1 MTTGAEKREGEAAP
15 KAAVTPQRS
24 NGRAR
29 VALILQA
36 AADVIHERGYDS
48 TTMSEIALRSGT
60 KIGSL
65 YRFFPTKELVG
76 DALIEDYAQSS
87 EVQWQ
92 AIIAAAPSATPE
104 RLADLLLDAYIEA
117 RKKQS
122 GRALLAL
129 LESRAD
135 GSRRREEFRHRNLE
149 RIGEALKANAPHL
162 KAPTLRKMAIV
173 MLYHMRAMMA
183 MTFDPNAPNA
193 PGAPEELRISVRSWL
208 AARLLPHNANPKRKE
223 T

>member
-1 MTTGAEKREGEAAP
+1 MTNGTEKPEGEAGVAVP
-15 KAAVTPQRS
+15 KVAVTPQRS

-36 AADVIHERGYDS
+36 AADVIHERGYES
-48 TTMSEIALRSGT
+48 ATMREIALRSGT

-92 AIIAAAPSATPE
+92 SIIAVAPSATPE
-104 RLADLLLDAYIEA
+104 RLADLLLEAYIDP
-117 RKKQS
+117 RKKYR
-122 GRALLAL
+122 RALLAL

-162 KAPTLRKMAIV
+162 KAPTLRKMAVV

-183 MTFDPNAPNA
+183 ITFDPDAPNV
-193 PGAPEELRISVRSWL
+193 PGAPEELRISVRSYL
-208 AARLLPHNANPKRKE
+208 AARLLPAQRKS
-223 T
+223 

>member
-1 MTTGAEKREGEAAP
+1 MTTGAEKREGGAVP
-15 KAAVTPQRS
+15 KVAVTPQRS

-36 AADVIHERGYDS
+36 AADVIHERGYES
-48 TTMSEIALRSGT
+48 ATMSEIALRSGT

-92 AIIAAAPSATPE
+92 AIIAAAPSTTPQKV
-104 RLADLLLDAYIEA
+104 ADLLLDAYIDA
-117 RKKQS
+117 RRKQS

-135 GSRRREEFRHRNLE
+135 GSRRRKEFRYRNLE

-162 KAPTLRKMAIV
+162 KAPTLRKMAVV

-183 MTFDPNAPNA
+183 MTFDPDAPTV
-193 PGAPEELRISVRSWL
+193 PGALEELRISVRSYL
-208 AARLLPHNANPKRKE
+208 AARLMPHNANPKRKE

>member
-1 MTTGAEKREGEAAP
+1 MTTAEKPEGGAVP
-15 KAAVTPQRS
+15 KVAVTPQRS

-36 AADVIHERGYDS
+36 AADVIHERGYES

-92 AIIAAAPSATPE
+92 AIIAAASSATPE
-104 RLADLLLDAYIEA
+104 RLADLLLDAYIDA
-117 RKKQS
+117 RKKHT
-122 GRALLAL
+122 RTLVAL

-149 RIGEALKANAPHL
+149 RIGEALNANAPHL
-162 KAPTLRKMAIV
+162 RAPTLRKMAVV
-173 MLYHMRAMMA
+173 MLYHMRAIMA

-208 AARLLPHNANPKRKE
+208 AARLLRHNANLKRKE

>member
-1 MTTGAEKREGEAAP
+1 MTTGAEKREGEAMP
-15 KAAVTPQRS
+15 KAAITPQRS

-36 AADVIHERGYDS
+36 AADVIHERGYES
-48 TTMSEIALRSGT
+48 ATMSEIALRSGT

-92 AIIAAAPSATPE
+92 AIIAAASSATPE
-104 RLADLLLDAYIEA
+104 RLADLLLDAYIAA
-117 RKKQS
+117 RRKHS
-122 GRALLAL
+122 ARALLAL
-129 LESRAD
+129 LEGRAD
-135 GSRRREEFRHRNLE
+135 GSRRRAEFRHRNLE

-162 KAPTLRKMAIV
+162 RAPTLRKMAVV
-173 MLYHMRAMMA
+173 MLYHMRAIMA

-208 AARLLPHNANPKRKE
+208 AARLLPHNANLKRKE

>member
-1 MTTGAEKREGEAAP
+1 MTTGAEKREGGAAP
-15 KAAVTPQRS
+15 KVAITPQRS

-29 VALILQA
+29 VALILEA
-36 AADVIHERGYDS
+36 AADVIRERGYES

-92 AIIAAAPSATPE
+92 AIIAAAPGATPE

-117 RKKQS
+117 RKKHS
-122 GRALLAL
+122 ARALLAL
-129 LESRAD
+129 LEGRAD

-162 KAPTLRKMAIV
+162 RAPTLRKMAVV

>member
-1 MTTGAEKREGEAAP
+1 MTTGAEKREGGAVP
-15 KAAVTPQRS
+15 KVAVTPQRS

-29 VALILQA
+29 VALILEA
-36 AADVIHERGYDS
+36 AADVIRERGYES

-92 AIIAAAPSATPE
+92 AIIAAASSATPE
-104 RLADLLLDAYIEA
+104 RLADLLLDAYIDA
-117 RKKQS
+117 HRKHS
-122 GRALLAL
+122 ARALLAL
-129 LESRAD
+129 LEGRAD

-162 KAPTLRKMAIV
+162 RAPTLRKMAVV

-193 PGAPEELRISVRSWL
+193 PGAPEELRVSVRSWL
-208 AARLLPHNANPKRKE
+208 AARLLPRNANLKRKE

>member
-1 MTTGAEKREGEAAP
+1 MTTGAEKREGEAMP
-15 KAAVTPQRS
+15 KAAITPQRS

-36 AADVIHERGYDS
+36 AADVIHERGYES

-92 AIIAAAPSATPE
+92 AIIAAAPGATPE
-104 RLADLLLDAYIEA
+104 RLADLLLDAYIDA
-117 RKKQS
+117 RRKHS
-122 GRALLAL
+122 ARAVLAL
-129 LESRAD
+129 LEGRAD

-149 RIGEALKANAPHL
+149 RIGEVLNANAPHL
-162 KAPTLRKMAIV
+162 RAPTLRKMAVV
-173 MLYHMRAMMA
+173 MLYHMRAITA

-193 PGAPEELRISVRSWL
+193 PGVPEELRISVRSWL
-208 AARLLPHNANPKRKE
+208 AARLLPHNANPKRKK